1 MPYCRFCNAGCIGPA
16 HLQRAVLVTTIS
28 MATDLFCD
36 LLLRIAQQESLPHR
50 IGYARHPISF
60 EVAGPFTQQTSLEW
74 TPHRRGINRIRGD
87 AHQRMKSK
95 NIVGNSKLEEAHLKS
110 GFVLRQFLQ
119 LGSKSCI
126 HRLNRIL
133 VYCPDAYQ

>member
-1 MPYCRFCNAGCIGPA
+1 MPYCCFRNAGRIGPA
-16 HLQRAVLVTTIS
+16 HLKRAVLVAAVS

-50 IGYARHPISF
+50 IGYPRHPISF

-126 HRLNRIL
+126 HGLYGIL
-133 VYCPDAYQ
+133 VYGPDTDQ